1 MKKVSLYWNH
11 ICILHNYEKMF
22 LEEVKQALL
31 QYDIE
36 LNVTYFGMGYPEHM
50 SEYLY
55 KKDAVLPDIIV
66 SADLEV
72 FEDAR
77 IFSKLEPDLYPCHDW
92 VSFKDSTALKLV
104 ERSPYLLPFISIPL
118 VYFTTN
124 PDDCKNKK
132 MDEIHSLAFGG
143 INNSAGKTVT
153 KALWNRYGKEAA
165 EHVLRNSIV
174 EDMPIGAFRQVKTGK
189 VQTALVP
196 SIYALRADNTETF
209 MQIPQEGPLLIP
221 SYLCVRNSIEKEV
234 AVTVVNHMICQKLC
248 EFYATK
254 GDLIVYPDFDVPP
267 SQHESEI
274 YFAVESRWL
283 EQLSPQEFYD
293 LYGTCLSKAN
303 TPNKKG
309 CQI

>member
-1 MKKVSLYWNH
+1 
-11 ICILHNYEKMF
+11 
-22 LEEVKQALL
+22 
-31 QYDIE
+31 
-36 LNVTYFGMGYPEHM
+36 
-50 SEYLY
+50 
-55 KKDAVLPDIIV
+55 
-66 SADLEV
+66 
-72 FEDAR
+72 
-77 IFSKLEPDLYPCHDW
+77 
-92 VSFKDSTALKLV
+92 
-104 ERSPYLLPFISIPL
+104 
-118 VYFTTN
+118 
-124 PDDCKNKK
+124 
-132 MDEIHSLAFGG
+132 MDEIHPLAFGG

-196 SIYALRADNTETF
+196 SIYALRADNAETF